1 MIYKAHSFQAAFHK
15 SKAKEK
21 LAASGKRGGKTECGA
36 IEGIIHQE
44 TKPNWKYNGIDPYL
58 GVIIAPTTDMLRR
71 LSMQK
76 FLAYSK
82 GMYSQ
87 HKQSTNEIF
96 WHDGSMVIGISA
108 DKPER
113 LEGLKASWIWI
124 DEVFS
129 IKEQVYLE
137 AIARLSDSEGNLWLT
152 GSLGV
157 QYENPKN
164 HWIHKKFKENPNS
177 DMAIFEWATAQ
188 NPYFPKAQIEKM
200 RNNLDPRTFRQMFE
214 LDWNTPSTG
223 LVYSDFDKDNI
234 GTNLYDVNKPVYCS
248 VDWGWNHPTA
258 ILYFQYDSRKD
269 TVYLIDEIVRT
280 ETKLEP
286 LAQLMLAKP
295 YRIHKYYCDPAG
307 LQTREQI
314 GKSNIEWFE
323 ENHGIKFSWKRSGVY
338 AGILLVS
345 GYILNAKGQRKFFVD
360 EKCKHSIDGMKSY
373 RNIIKNGE
381 MTNEPLKEND
391 DCADAMRYFF
401 INHLD
406 SIKDGSNMKSLNTWD
421 VLKF

>member
-1 MIYKAHSFQAAFHK
+1 
-15 SKAKEK
+15 
-21 LAASGKRGGKTECGA
+21 
-36 IEGIIHQE
+36 
-44 TKPNWKYNGIDPYL
+44 
-58 GVIIAPTTDMLRR
+58 
-71 LSMQK
+71 
-76 FLAYSK
+76 
-82 GMYSQ
+82 
-87 HKQSTNEIF
+87 
-96 WHDGSMVIGISA
+96 
-108 DKPER
+108 
-113 LEGLKASWIWI
+113 
-124 DEVFS
+124 
-129 IKEQVYLE
+129 
-137 AIARLSDSEGNLWLT
+137 
-152 GSLGV
+152 
-157 QYENPKN
+157 
-164 HWIHKKFKENPNS
+164 
-177 DMAIFEWATAQ
+177 
-188 NPYFPKAQIEKM
+188 
-200 RNNLDPRTFRQMFE
+200 
-214 LDWNTPSTG
+214 
-223 LVYSDFDKDNI
+223 
-234 GTNLYDVNKPVYCS
+234 
-248 VDWGWNHPTA
+248 
-258 ILYFQYDSRKD
+258 
-269 TVYLIDEIVRT
+269 
-280 ETKLEP
+280 
-286 LAQLMLAKP
+286 MLAKP